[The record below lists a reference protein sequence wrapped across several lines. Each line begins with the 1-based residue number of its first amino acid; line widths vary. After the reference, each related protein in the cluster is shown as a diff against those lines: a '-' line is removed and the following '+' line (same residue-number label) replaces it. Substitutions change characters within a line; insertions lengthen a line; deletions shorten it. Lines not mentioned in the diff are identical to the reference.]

1 MFIKRLRDCSEFT
14 AGDNSRLREIFNPSK
29 EDLKVR
35 YSIAWAQ
42 VTCGEKTLPH
52 KLTSAE
58 VYYILKGTGK
68 MHINN
73 EEMSVGVDDTVY
85 IPPDSLQ
92 YIENTGEGALEF
104 LCIVD
109 PAWEPDAEQIIQ
121 K

>member
-1 MFIKRLRDCSEFT
+1 MFVKHLQDCSLSI
-14 AGDNSRLREIFNPSK
+14 AGDNSRLREIFNPNK

-35 YSIAWAQ
+35 YSIAWAH
-42 VTCGEKTLPH
+42 VGHDEKTRPH
-52 KLTSAE
+52 RLTSAE

-73 EEMSVGVDDTVY
+73 EEMSVRVDDTVY

-109 PAWEPDAEQIIQ
+109 PAWKPDVEHIIQ